1 MSQVKRRK
9 EEVIELEE
17 REGAGLTL
25 SWALPEPRELAK
37 EKGDKGSD
45 HRGRWGDEKTGPTAL
60 KPGIGVLT
68 KGRVLPVH
76 PVGWGWVTAI
86 DCYSPGRSGPSPSPS
101 PIRQLPLPAV
111 YLLRKSKLF
120 SPARGLAPTA
130 WEKWCAAL
138 SWTLYFISANKTH
151 FILYLGKAGWQNNQK
166 MCFKRKVPGPQ
177 NLFIFLTYSKRVI
190 RLLYF
195 VDFLNKVKFSFSTV

>member
-86 DCYSPGRSGPSPSPS
+86 DCYSPGRSGPD
-101 PIRQLPLPAV
+101 
-111 YLLRKSKLF
+111 RKS
-120 SPARGLAPTA
+120 
-130 WEKWCAAL
+130 
-138 SWTLYFISANKTH
+138 
-151 FILYLGKAGWQNNQK
+151 
-166 MCFKRKVPGPQ
+166 V
-177 NLFIFLTYSKRVI
+177 V
-190 RLLYF
+190 
-195 VDFLNKVKFSFSTV
+195 